1 MSSTRGWRTLVRL
14 KERRLEQLDA
24 ALDAARAQARQR
36 QQQLEALTAEADG
49 CRARE
54 DAQRAKLEALAGTA
68 AGFRPS
74 DLVTLQHLLEEATRT
89 TLAAAKR
96 VQDGERQV
104 EAAQQA
110 VVSAQHARRR
120 GEQQLDGC
128 RKRLETTLRTQQ
140 AEQDDQQDEEAEEAS
155 VARLLA
161 ARPDRQP
168 EAA

>member
-96 VQDGERQV
+96 VRDGERQV
-104 EAAQQA
+104 EAA
-110 VVSAQHARRR
+110 
-120 GEQQLDGC
+120 
-128 RKRLETTLRTQQ
+128 QQ

>member
-1 MSSTRGWRTLVRL
+1 M
-14 KERRLEQLDA
+14 
-24 ALDAARAQARQR
+24 
-36 QQQLEALTAEADG
+36 
-49 CRARE
+49 
-54 DAQRAKLEALAGTA
+54 
-68 AGFRPS
+68 
-74 DLVTLQHLLEEATRT
+74 TLQHLLEEATRT

-128 RKRLETTLRTQQ
+128 RQRLETTLRTQQ